1 MPSMPPSTSTRTAS
15 HRCAALPFFLETPR
29 GPLFCLYR
37 RPADA
42 AALRG
47 NVLFIPAFNEEMN
60 RCRSMLTLQAESLA
74 AHGMGS
80 LVIDLHGTG
89 DSAGEYVDARWSH
102 WLADIR
108 IASDWLESQ
117 PGGCIAHLGIR
128 LGAMLAAAAAPTAPQ
143 RTQRLVLW
151 QAVVDGKQHFT
162 QFLRVKMAA
171 QMDRPDLPKET
182 TGTMRAQLAAGTA
195 VEIGGYEIH
204 PELAQALDDAKLA
217 RWLPRP
223 GTQVLWLEQP
233 PPGATELAPP
243 SLAAQQAW
251 RDGGVECSWQSFEGP
266 SFWQQHE
273 RVLAPAAIEATTAW
287 LLATEKKSS

>member
-1 MPSMPPSTSTRTAS
+1 MPPMPPSSEATAS

-29 GPLFCLYR
+29 GPLFCLHR

-47 NVLFIPAFNEEMN
+47 SVLFIPAFNEEMN

-74 AHGMGS
+74 AQGIGS

-102 WLADIR
+102 WLDDIR
-108 IASDWLESQ
+108 IACDWLETQ
-117 PGGCIAHLGIR
+117 PGGCTALLGIR

-151 QAVVDGKQHFT
+151 QPVVDGKQHFT

-182 TGTMRAQLAAGTA
+182 TSTMRAQLAAGTP

-204 PELAQALDDAKLA
+204 PEFAAALDEARLA
-217 RWLPRP
+217 RLLPRP
-223 GTQVLWLEQP
+223 GSQVLWLEQP
-233 PPGATELAPP
+233 APGATELSPP

-251 RDGGVECSWQSFEGP
+251 RDAGAACEWQGFEGP
-266 SFWQQHE
+266 SFWQQYE
-273 RVLAPAAIEATTAW
+273 RVLAPAAIDATTAW
-287 LLATEKKSS
+287 LLATEKKSP